1 MGVLEEGAKA
11 AGGVIEAMR
20 GSPLAIA
27 NIVLNI
33 CFLIFLFY
41 YVSIIADR
49 ARATVGMLF
58 AAQDKAYEQWA
69 AMVKDTNDLT
79 EKTLHCILPSDAMML
94 LQARPAAPIPAPDR
108 PAAPAPLQQQKSPV
122 FKLPP
127 LPATPI
133 ELREQLGPDSVR

>member
-41 YVSIIADR
+41 YVSRISQR
-49 ARATVGMLF
+49 AENTVQALF
-58 AAQDKAYEQWA
+58 TAQDKAYEQWA
-69 AMVKDTNDLT
+69 TMVKDTNDLA
-79 EKTLHCILPSDAMML
+79 EKTMHCILPSDAMML
-94 LQARPAAPIPAPDR
+94 LQARPLPPTPPPER
-108 PAAPAPLQQQKSPV
+108 PAAPAPLERQSSPV

-133 ELREQLGPDSVR
+133 ELREQLGGR